1 MARAGILL
9 LFYLILVKLSLE
21 DLQKRKI
28 SDGYHWMILVLSAA
42 ALLLIPQI
50 NIRERMEGMFLVSLP
65 MTILALCRPGSFGGG
80 DIKLVFACG
89 AFLGAEL
96 VLKGTVLGIF
106 IAGIC
111 SVWIL
116 ISKKDRQNLQFPFGP
131 FLSAGFLMVSLKLFS

>member
-28 SDGYHWMILVLSAA
+28 SDRYHWMILVLSAA
-42 ALLLIPQI
+42 ALFVLPQI

-111 SVWIL
+111 SLWIL
-116 ISKKDRQNLQFPFGP
+116 IIKKDRQNLQFPFGP
-131 FLSAGFLMVSLKLFS
+131 FLSAGFLMISLKLFS

>member
-1 MARAGILL
+1 MARAVTLL
-9 LFYLILVKLSLE
+9 LYYMVLVRLSLE
-21 DLQKRKI
+21 DFQKRKI
-28 SDGYHWMILVLSAA
+28 SDRYHWMILALSAVSVVT
-42 ALLLIPQI
+42 IPE
-50 NIRERMEGMFLVSLP
+50 IRFWERLAGMFLVSLP

-111 SVWIL
+111 SLWIL
-116 ISKKDRQNLQFPFGP
+116 IIKKDRQNLQFPFGP
-131 FLSAGFLMVSLKLFS
+131 FLSAGFLMISLKLFS